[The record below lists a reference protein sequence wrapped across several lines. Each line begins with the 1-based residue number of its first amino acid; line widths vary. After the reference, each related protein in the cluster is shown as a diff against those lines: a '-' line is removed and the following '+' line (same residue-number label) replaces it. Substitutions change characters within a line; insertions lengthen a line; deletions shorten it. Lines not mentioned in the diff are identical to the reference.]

1 MSMRTRPAVANTGP
15 RQPVHALSAA
25 IAAAQPVDQ
34 VMAALDSG
42 DGGLTEAEHTRRA
55 EVFGPNSLRT
65 HRVRLASVVARQL
78 RSPLLLLLAVTAAVA
93 FFLGERTDAVVIGA
107 IVAMSVGLGT
117 VNEFRAEQAAD
128 SLRDRIRHRVV
139 VVRDGVARSI
149 DLVELVPGDIVEL
162 RAGELVP
169 ADLRLLSST
178 GLHCD
183 ESVLTGEAEPVR
195 KSPEVVPAG
204 SPVAELASCALM
216 GTVVASGTGSG
227 MVIATGGDTEFG
239 RIAAGLAHREPETE
253 FQIGLRRFSMLLVRV
268 AAILTI
274 GIFAVNLVL
283 HRPLLDALMFSLA
296 IAVGISPQL
305 LPAVVS
311 TGLAAG
317 SRLLAQRKVL
327 VKRLV
332 CIEDLGDT
340 EVLFTDKTGTLTE
353 GRIEF
358 MRAVPVDGAASADV
372 VALGLVC
379 ADGSIE
385 NGALVGGDALDTAL
399 WAAPVAPRAAVREYS
414 RAATLPF
421 DHRRRM
427 ISVLVD
433 SPGGGR
439 VIVTKGAP
447 EAVLARCEQVPESAI
462 GALDA
467 EFAAGHR
474 VVAVATRAASGM
486 TSLTAS
492 EETGLRLAGFLI
504 FLDPPKSSAA
514 AAISRLTTLGITVKV
529 ITGDHPGVAAQVCE
543 RLGLPV
549 NGTLSGAEVD
559 RLTDRELAERLHTT
573 TVFARIDPEQKA
585 RIVRAQRSLGVD
597 VAFLGDGVNDAL
609 ALHAADV
616 GISVD
621 AATDVAKDAADVVLL
636 EKDLQVL
643 ADGVTQGRRVF
654 ANTMKYVL
662 MGTSSNFG
670 NMFSAAG
677 ASAFLPFLPM
687 LPSQILLNNLLY
699 DAGQLAIPTDTVDEE
714 QLARP
719 SRWDI
724 ALIRRFMLV
733 FGPISSI
740 FDFAT
745 FGVMLWVFHA
755 GETLFH
761 TGWFVESLATQTLV
775 LFVIRTRRT
784 PFFRSHPSVVLLTA
798 ALASV
803 GIGALLPVT
812 PLASALG
819 FTPLP
824 AGFFAALLAMIVA
837 YLALAEAAKRWFFRT
852 PPPVPAARD
861 RRTDHRLRR
870 RAARF
875 ALGTPAAPGTS
886 AQPVQAFGP

>member
-1 MSMRTRPAVANTGP
+1 MTIPARTAVANTGP
-15 RQPVHALSAA
+15 RQSVRAIPVASAA
-25 IAAAQPVDQ
+25 SQPADR
-34 VMAALDSG
+34 VMAALATRDT
-42 DGGLTEAEHTRRA
+42 GLTEAESISRA
-55 EVFGPNSLRT
+55 AIFGPNAIRA
-65 HRVRLASVVARQL
+65 HRARIGPVVARQL
-78 RSPLLLLLAVTAAVA
+78 RSPLLLLLAVTATVS
-93 FFLGERTDAVVIGA
+93 FFLGERTDAVVIGV
-107 IVAMSVGLGT
+107 IVALSVGLGT

-128 SLRDRIRHRVV
+128 ALHERIRHRVV
-139 VVRDGVARSI
+139 AVRDGRARSI
-149 DLVELVPGDIVEL
+149 DLPELVPGDIVEL
-162 RAGELVP
+162 RPGELVP

-195 KSPEVVPAG
+195 KSAEAVPEG
-204 SPVAELASCALM
+204 SPIAELSSCALM
-216 GTVVASGTGSG
+216 GTVVAAGTGRG
-227 MVIATGGDTEFG
+227 VVIATGGEAEFG
-239 RIAAGLAHREPETE
+239 RIALGLARKEPETE
-253 FQIGLRRFSMLLVRV
+253 FQVGLRRFSMLLVRV
-268 AAILTI
+268 AAVLTI

-311 TGLAAG
+311 TSLAAG
-317 SRLLAQRKVL
+317 SRLLAQHGVL

-332 CIEDLGDT
+332 CIEDLGDI

-358 MRAVPVDGAASADV
+358 MRAVAADGSDGADTTT
-372 VALGLVC
+372 LGLVC
-379 ADGSIE
+379 TDGSIE
-385 NGALVGGDALDTAL
+385 HGALVGGDALDTAL
-399 WAAPVAPRAAVREYS
+399 WAAPIAERAAAGGYS
-414 RAATLPF
+414 RLATLPF

-427 ISVLVD
+427 VSVLVE
-433 SPGGGR
+433 SPAGER
-439 VIVTKGAP
+439 VLITKGAP
-447 EAVLARCEQVPESAI
+447 EAVLACCEHVPESAAR
-462 GALDA
+462 ALDD

-474 VVAVATRAASGM
+474 VVAVATRSAVGTAA
-486 TSLTAS
+486 LTTA
-492 EETGLRLAGFLI
+492 EETGLRLAGFLV
-504 FLDPPKSSAA
+504 FLDPPKSTAGV
-514 AAISRLTTLGITVKV
+514 AITRLTALGVAVKV

-543 RLGLPV
+543 RLGLRV
-549 NGTLSGAEVD
+549 DGALSGTDID
-559 RLTDRELAERLHTT
+559 RLTDPELAGKLSTT
-573 TVFARIDPEQKA
+573 TIFARIDPEQKA

-699 DAGQLAIPTDTVDEE
+699 DSSQLAIPTDHVDEE

-719 SRWDI
+719 ARWDI

-733 FGPISSI
+733 FGPISSV

-745 FGVMLWVFHA
+745 FGIMIWVFHA

-784 PFFRSHPSVVLLTA
+784 PFFRSHPSVVLFTA
-798 ALASV
+798 ALTAV
-803 GIGALLPVT
+803 GIGAILPAT
-812 PLASALG
+812 PLAAALG
-819 FTPLP
+819 FEPLP
-824 AGFFAALLAMIVA
+824 AGFFAALLAMILV
-837 YLALAEAAKRWFFRT
+837 YLALAEAAKRWFFHA
-852 PPPVPAARD
+852 PGPVPAVRD

-875 ALGTPAAPGTS
+875 AAGTHPVPGTS
-886 AQPVQAFGP
+886 A